1 MLALNSLIPCLISFL
16 FMECKPTRYHFELLL
31 GKRARKKFSINRY
44 CSLVLALV
52 YMNMRF
58 VVLSII
64 LEQQIDDQKRLPFA
78 NIIDNHYI
86 RKL

>member
-1 MLALNSLIPCLISFL
+1 MLTLNSLIPGLVSFL

-44 CSLVLALV
+44 CSLLLAIV

-64 LEQQIDDQKRLPFA
+64 LEQQIDDQK
-78 NIIDNHYI
+78 
-86 RKL
+86 

>member
-1 MLALNSLIPCLISFL
+1 MLTLNSLIPGLVSFL

-64 LEQQIDDQKRLPFA
+64 LEQQIDDQK
-78 NIIDNHYI
+78 
-86 RKL
+86 

>member
-1 MLALNSLIPCLISFL
+1 MLTLNSLIPGLVSFL

-64 LEQQIDDQKRLPFA
+64 LEQQIDDHTGKTT
-78 NIIDNHYI
+78 
-86 RKL
+86 

>member
-1 MLALNSLIPCLISFL
+1 MLTLNSLIPGLASFL

-31 GKRARKKFSINRY
+31 GKRAHKKFSINRY

-64 LEQQIDDQKRLPFA
+64 LEQQIDDQK
-78 NIIDNHYI
+78 
-86 RKL
+86 

>member
-16 FMECKPTRYHFELLL
+16 FMEGKPPRYHFELFL

-44 CSLVLALV
+44 CSLILAIV

-64 LEQQIDDQKRLPFA
+64 LEQQIDDHTGKTT
-78 NIIDNHYI
+78 
-86 RKL
+86 